1 MIEFQSS
8 DEEKILV
15 ETAERFGVDKL
26 YAAERDHEKSRA
38 YPEALRRAYDELG
51 FARLGFPG
59 ELGGSE
65 LPLPVQAAVWMA
77 LAKSDPGA
85 PLGLTPWAIPA
96 CLATLPKIAEI
107 IGKGRKLF
115 FVADTHLTLTKG
127 MLDGRLDWLPA
138 PAVDDIV
145 VVHGD
150 AIGLVTPTSVT
161 PLPDRPCGLHACGGI
176 RVEFDDAVFVELGDA
191 DFAARAKAEA
201 RVFAAA
207 LMLGAARHSYEYAQK
222 YAQDRITF
230 GKPIAHHQ
238 GVAFQLAD
246 CATQV
251 DGAELLLLAS
261 AARPE
266 LTVEIANAFVLAV
279 ETAEWIADRG
289 VQLLGGHG
297 YLYDH
302 PVEKRMRDIRSLA
315 LLYSGIAAAQAEVSD
330 GILSFRDPLA
340 LL

>member
-15 ETAERFGVDKL
+15 ETAERFGIDKL
-26 YAAERDHEKSRA
+26 FAEERAHEKARA
-38 YPEALRRAYDELG
+38 YPEALRRDYDELG
-51 FARLGFPG
+51 FVRLGFPAD
-59 ELGGSE
+59 LGGSE

-85 PLGLTPWAIPA
+85 ALGLTPWPIPA
-96 CLATLPKIAEI
+96 CLATLPQIAER

-115 FVADTHLTLTKG
+115 FVADTPLTLAKG
-127 MLDGRLDWLPA
+127 MLDGQLDWLPA
-138 PAVDDIV
+138 PSVDELI

-150 AIGLVTPTSVT
+150 IIGLATPTSVQL
-161 PLPDRPCGLHACGGI
+161 LPDRPCGLHACGGV
-176 RVEFDDAVFVELGDA
+176 RVEFDDAVFGEIGDA
-191 DFAARAKAEA
+191 ALAARAKAEA

-251 DGAELLLLAS
+251 DGAELLLLAA

-266 LTVEIANAFVLAV
+266 AVDEIANAYVLAV
-279 ETAEWIADRG
+279 ETAEWIVDRG

-302 PVEKRMRDIRSLA
+302 PVEKRMRDVRSLA
-315 LLYSGIAAAQAEVSD
+315 LLYGGSAAAQTEVSD
-330 GILSFRDPLA
+330 RILSFRDPLA
-340 LL
+340 PI